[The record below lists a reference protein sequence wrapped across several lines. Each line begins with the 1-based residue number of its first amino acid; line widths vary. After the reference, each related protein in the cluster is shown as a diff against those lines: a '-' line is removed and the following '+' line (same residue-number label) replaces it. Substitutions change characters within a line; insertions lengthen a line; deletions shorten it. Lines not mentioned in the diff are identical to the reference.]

1 MGRAGEWKGVGDTM
15 NNADILLLD
24 LYRAVRGFLYTMST
38 DYGKDELEDDVERLE
53 WIIGKLDEELGGR

>member
-1 MGRAGEWKGVGDTM
+1 M

-53 WIIGKLDEELGGR
+53 WIIGKLDEELEGR